1 VLVSFASASA
11 FSHPSTSSSQPTSH
25 PMPSHCITLHC
36 IASHYETLRRLGPPL
51 FGGCTLINSFLRR
64 CCEVHRVALYSKCRC
79 FFAVVVV
86 AGDRRMVGELTNS
99 ELCALIN
106 NVFLDQRLLDS
117 QLLAI
122 LVPLTLPSPCL
133 SDLLRT
139 LGTELNPFGFLEV
152 VVL

>member
-1 VLVSFASASA
+1 
-11 FSHPSTSSSQPTSH
+11 
-25 PMPSHCITLHC
+25 
-36 IASHYETLRRLGPPL
+36 
-51 FGGCTLINSFLRR
+51 
-64 CCEVHRVALYSKCRC
+64 
-79 FFAVVVV
+79 V

-106 NVFLDQRLLDS
+106 NVFFDQRLLDS